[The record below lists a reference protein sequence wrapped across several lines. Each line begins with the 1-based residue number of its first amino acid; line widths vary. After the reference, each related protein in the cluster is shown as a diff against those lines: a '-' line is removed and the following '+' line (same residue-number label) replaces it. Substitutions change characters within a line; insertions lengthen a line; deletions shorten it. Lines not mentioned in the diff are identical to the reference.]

1 MTSTG
6 DVSRTS
12 ARPSCRSDDRQS
24 AKIHSSLAA
33 FVSLIAFLLIG
44 YLFWPRVDNY
54 FVSANTEIVV
64 FAVADSDG
72 ATSSLIEHAEI
83 VDRTDG
89 RKIRGVRLHIER
101 GATVTA
107 RRHRRGALELEFVA
121 PPNVPVAARLL
132 LPEGSEIVLGSGH
145 GMRVYFNEHDSIFML
160 AFDGA
165 VTIGAEPG
173 PRVDNILLNG
183 TVAIIERQPIF
194 KERFL
199 LDRVELEP
207 GIVLKFKSVNKQI
220 AGKLE
225 TVVLLRVDPSD
236 GNEATAIQVT
246 ANSAADAVE
255 IIRYGAADYSIS
267 PSPWARIKTDP
278 ARIARPQ

>member
-1 MTSTG
+1 
-6 DVSRTS
+6 
-12 ARPSCRSDDRQS
+12 
-24 AKIHSSLAA
+24 
-33 FVSLIAFLLIG
+33 
-44 YLFWPRVDNY
+44 
-54 FVSANTEIVV
+54 
-64 FAVADSDG
+64 
-72 ATSSLIEHAEI
+72 
-83 VDRTDG
+83 
-89 RKIRGVRLHIER
+89 
-101 GATVTA
+101 
-107 RRHRRGALELEFVA
+107 
-121 PPNVPVAARLL
+121 
-132 LPEGSEIVLGSGH
+132 
-145 GMRVYFNEHDSIFML
+145 MRVYFNEHDSIFML

-278 ARIARPQ
+278 LAQMLLTVVAILASLAALADYAQRFLPRRRGAGRLGNRGQE